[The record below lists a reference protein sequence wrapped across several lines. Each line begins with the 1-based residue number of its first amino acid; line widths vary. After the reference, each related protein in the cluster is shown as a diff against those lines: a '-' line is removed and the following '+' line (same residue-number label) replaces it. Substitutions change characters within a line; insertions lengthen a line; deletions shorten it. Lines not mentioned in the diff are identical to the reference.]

1 MDKCDASS
9 PICGRNEGVRTAVSL
24 AHAASQGRRWSVWL
38 LRGILGVLFLGP
50 LLAPL
55 LQATR
60 LPLLATAGA
69 LARDVLAHYVC
80 PTPARSYA
88 LFGFPMAVCARCW
101 GATIGMV
108 LAWVLVRRAR
118 PVPDGSPIRRL
129 LAALYPAYLAVPWP
143 VHLMLATLPF
153 LLWYLEIHA
162 WVAVPRALLLMN
174 GANAGFWAGLWLL
187 TLWPGPRIART
198 C

>member
-1 MDKCDASS
+1 MDKRDASS
-9 PICGRNEGVRTAVSL
+9 PICGWNVGVRLAVD
-24 AHAASQGRRWSVWL
+24 HAQVASQERRWSVWL
-38 LRGILGVLFLGP
+38 LRGLLGVLFLGP

-60 LPLLATAGA
+60 LPLLAGAGA

-80 PTPARSYA
+80 PTPVRSYA

-108 LAWVLVRRAR
+108 LAWALVSRAR
-118 PVPDGSPIRRL
+118 PGLAGSSIRRL
-129 LAALYPAYLAVPWP
+129 LAALYPAYLAIPWP
-143 VHLMLATLPF
+143 VRLMLTTLPF
-153 LLWYLEIHA
+153 LLWHLEIHA
-162 WVAVPRALLLMN
+162 WVAAPRTVLLLN

-187 TLWPGPRIART
+187 TIWPGPRIART